1 MLDIEGWL
9 GRDSPDMRALPPLPV
24 RVGPA
29 EFGELG
35 RLVAVRAPREL
46 DDIFRRAGGTWE
58 PGSRRWLIER
68 RRIGPVIR
76 ALHSTTDPL
85 FRRTAYRWTNRAASN
100 KPGAGCVRH
109 AARRMRR
116 RASSSS

>member
-1 MLDIEGWL
+1 MLDTEGWL
-9 GRDSPDMRALPPLPV
+9 GRNSPDMRALPPLPA

-76 ALHSTTDPL
+76 ALRSSTDPL
-85 FRRTAYRWTNRAASN
+85 FRRTGVSLD
-100 KPGAGCVRH
+100 
-109 AARRMRR
+109 
-116 RASSSS
+116 

>member
-1 MLDIEGWL
+1 
-9 GRDSPDMRALPPLPV
+9 MRALPPLPA

-76 ALHSTTDPL
+76 ALRSTTDPL
-85 FRRTAYRWTNRAASN
+85 FRRTGQIKTLHEVPALLPVDKGPRG
-100 KPGAGCVRH
+100 P
-109 AARRMRR
+109 
-116 RASSSS
+116 

>member
-1 MLDIEGWL
+1 MLGTEGWL
-9 GRDSPDMRALPPLPV
+9 RRDSPHMRTLPPLPA

-76 ALHSTTDPL
+76 ALRRRPL
-85 FRRTAYRWTNRAASN
+85 SRAPRPRPVAQMLRPIHYSGERAFRWTN
-100 KPGAGCVRH
+100 
-109 AARRMRR
+109 
-116 RASSSS
+116 

>member
-1 MLDIEGWL
+1 
-9 GRDSPDMRALPPLPV
+9 
-24 RVGPA
+24 
-29 EFGELG
+29 LG

-76 ALHSTTDPL
+76 ALRSTTDPL
-85 FRRTAYRWTNRAASN
+85 SGERVSRITLFDGAVSTAFDGLPAS
-100 KPGAGCVRH
+100 
-109 AARRMRR
+109 
-116 RASSSS
+116 ASRLL